1 MKRKLRGIL
10 SVMLTG
16 IVVAG
21 LSGCGADSEPKDEVE
36 EIVIQDD
43 KLTEDA
49 SAEDSIQVAE
59 VPDIEDNLIKNGFFN
74 DSDVSAW
81 SIECGASKITACD
94 DSANAPDEY
103 PRYGMID
110 RDASTS
116 SPYDCFAEDVTDSLQ
131 NGVTYD
137 YEFYAM
143 LSKDYEGAPADQRVI
158 DFAPYITS
166 GGQTNYLGS
175 YSSEITGN
183 PSETLEPGVWKKF
196 AGTFTPSF
204 SGTAEKAVI
213 RIIEQGT
220 DYGNGTCVKGDYY
233 IAGVKL
239 IAQEGSGEESENAM
253 GVEEDITDLR
263 SVVASA
269 DGLGED
275 AICGT
280 CLGSVGVNDANLMK
294 LVEKHFNGVTLENEL
309 KMDSMFGYN
318 NDAPPSGSI
327 HEEELNGETIEVPTI
342 DNSRADAILDKIVEW
357 NNANPDKQ
365 IKVRGHVLV
374 WHSQAPEWFFHE
386 GYDKKN
392 EYVTAEV
399 MNQRLEWYIKTVLE
413 YYTGENSKYKGLFY
427 GWDVVNEAVGDGSGS
442 YRTDTEPGSD
452 QLSDSTHGSKS
463 SWWKVYGSNEFIINA
478 FKYANTYAPADLELY
493 YNDYNE
499 CDSVKM
505 RGIVQLL
512 TDVKEA
518 EGTRI
523 DGFGMQGHYTVN
535 APSVDQIEK
544 AARAY
549 SEVVGKV
556 MLTELDVKVSPLFD
570 GSEEGLPDEYARQ
583 AAYYSSIYE
592 LMKTLN
598 KEDGITVSGITV
610 WGVIDTY
617 SWLQQ
622 QSNVGG
628 GATGT
633 ILQCPLL
640 FDGKYKA
647 KPAFWAIVDPTTV
660 DASALIIERPT
671 IQIKKGT
678 VSVGEELDAA
688 WDEVE
693 AVPLDIIVQGAE
705 AKCDA
710 KLLWDETNLY
720 VLMDVKDSV
729 LNDASEDDYQ
739 QDSIEVFIDET
750 NSRAGGY
757 DDGDK
762 QYRVSFNNKLSFNGE
777 KCLEEYITS
786 SVITTDEGYMVVAA
800 IAWSEITPEAGTEIG
815 LELQVNDAGSDGTR
829 KGTVSWAD
837 DTGTC
842 YMNPAMFGHAQL
854 VE

>member
-1 MKRKLRGIL
+1 MKRRFKGII
-10 SVMLTG
+10 SIMLASTMMIG
-16 IVVAG
+16 Y
-21 LSGCGADSEPKDEVE
+21 SGCGKNVSTESKTDEAVTEAETE
-36 EIVIQDD
+36 EA
-43 KLTEDA
+43 TEAEEVA
-49 SAEDSIQVAE
+49 SAKED
-59 VPDIEDNLIKNGFFN
+59 VPDLEGNLIKNGFFN

-81 SIECGASKITACD
+81 SIECGASKISAMD
-94 DSANAPDEY
+94 DPEKAPDDY
-103 PRYGMID
+103 PKYGMID
-110 RDASTS
+110 RDAATS
-116 SPYDCFAEDVTDSLQ
+116 SPYDCFAMDVTDSLK

-143 LSKDYEGAPADQRVI
+143 LSNDYDGAPADQRIV

-183 PSETLEPGVWKKF
+183 PSQTLEPGVWTKF
-196 AGTFTPSF
+196 SGTFTPSF
-204 SGTAEKAVI
+204 SGDAEKAVI

-220 DYGNGTCVKGDYY
+220 DYGNGVCVKGDYY

-239 IAQEGSGEESENAM
+239 VAEEGSAAQENAM
-253 GVEEDITDLR
+253 GIEEDITDLR

-269 DGLGED
+269 DGLGDD
-275 AICGT
+275 AVCGA
-280 CLGSVGVNDANLMK
+280 CLGTVGLNDANLMK
-294 LVEKHFNGVTLENEL
+294 LIEKHFNAVTLENEL

-318 NDAPPSGSI
+318 NDAPASGSI
-327 HEEELNGETIEVPTI
+327 HEEELNGEKIEVPTL
-342 DNSRADAILDKIVEW
+342 DYSRADAILDKILEW
-357 NNANPDKQ
+357 NTANPDKQ
-365 IKVRGHVLV
+365 IRVRGHVLV

-386 GYDKKN
+386 GYDKN
-392 EYVTAEV
+392 NDYVSSEV
-399 MNQRLEWYIKTVLE
+399 MNQRLEWYIKSVLE
-413 YYTGENSKYKGLFY
+413 YYTGESSKYKGMFY
-427 GWDVVNEAVGDGSGS
+427 GWDVVNEAISDSTAT
-442 YRTDTEPGSD
+442 YRTDEEPGSD
-452 QLSDSTHGSKS
+452 KLSDSTHGSKS

-478 FKYANTYAPADLELY
+478 FKFANTYAPAELELY

-499 CDSVKM
+499 CDSKKM
-505 RGIVQLL
+505 GGIVQLL

-523 DGFGMQGHYTVN
+523 DGFGMQGHYTVS
-535 APSVDQIEK
+535 APSADQIEK

-549 SEVVGKV
+549 AEVVGKV

-570 GSEEGLPDEYARQ
+570 GSEAALPEEYQRQ
-583 AAYYSSIYE
+583 AAYYSAIYE
-592 LMKTLN
+592 TMKKLN
-598 KEDGITVSGITV
+598 AEDGITVSGITI

-640 FDGKYKA
+640 FDGNYKA
-647 KPAFWAIVDPTTV
+647 KPAFYAFTDPSSV
-660 DASALIIERPT
+660 DASVLVVERPT

-678 VSVGEELDAA
+678 AAIGEEVDPV
-688 WDEVE
+688 WDDVE
-693 AVPLDIIVQGAE
+693 AVPLEIKVQGAE
-705 AKCDA
+705 ATCNA
-710 KLLWDETNLY
+710 KLLWDEEALY
-720 VLMDVKDSV
+720 VMMDVKDAV

-750 NSRAGGY
+750 NSRAGEY

-777 KCLEEYITS
+777 KCLEEYINS
-786 SVITTDEGYMVVAA
+786 SAISADGGYIVTAA
-800 IAWSEITPEAGTEIG
+800 IKWSEITPKAGTEIG

-829 KGTVSWAD
+829 KGTMSWAD

-842 YMNPAMFGHAQL
+842 YMNPAMFGHAEL

>member
-1 MKRKLRGIL
+1 MRRGLKRFL
-10 SVMLTG
+10 SVMVASVVMLG
-16 IVVAG
+16 I
-21 LSGCGADSEPKDEVE
+21 SGCGNEATTETGVE
-36 EIVIQDD
+36 ETA
-43 KLTEDA
+43 TEAA
-49 SAEDSIQVAE
+49 SATEATKEVAE
-59 VPDIEDNLIKNGFFN
+59 VPDIEGNLIKNGFFN
-74 DSDVSAW
+74 DEDVSDW
-81 SIECGASKITACD
+81 SIECGASKV
-94 DSANAPDEY
+94 SAVIGGTDAPDEY
-103 PRYGMID
+103 PNYGMID
-110 RDASTS
+110 RDASAS
-116 SPYDCFAEDVTDSLQ
+116 SPYDCFAEDVTDSLKG
-131 NGVTYD
+131 GVTYD

-143 LSKDYEGAPADQRVI
+143 LSKDYEGAPSDQRIV
-158 DFAPYITS
+158 DFAPYVTI
-166 GGQTNYLGS
+166 GGQTTYLGS

-183 PSETLEPGVWKKF
+183 PSQTLEPGVWTKF
-196 AGTFTPSF
+196 SGTFTPSF
-204 SGTAEKAVI
+204 TGTAEKAVI

-220 DYGNGTCVKGDYY
+220 DYGNGVCVKGDYY

-239 IAQEGSGEESENAM
+239 VPQDGAGTENAM

-269 DGLGED
+269 EGLGED

-294 LVEKHFNGVTLENEL
+294 IIEKHFNAVTLENEL

-318 NDAPPSGSI
+318 NDSPAAGSI
-327 HEEELNGETIEVPTI
+327 HEEELNGEKIEVPTI
-342 DNSRADAILDKIVEW
+342 DYSRADAILDKIVEW

-392 EYVTAEV
+392 DYVSSDV
-399 MNQRLEWYIKTVLE
+399 MNLRLEWYIKTVLE
-413 YYTGENSKYKGLFY
+413 YYTGESSKYKGLFY
-427 GWDVVNEAVGDGSGS
+427 GWDVVNEAISDSTAT
-442 YRTDTEPGSD
+442 YRTDEEPGND
-452 QLSDSTHGSKS
+452 KLSDSTHGSKS

-478 FKYANTYAPADLELY
+478 FKFANTYAPAELELY

-499 CDSVKM
+499 CDSNKM
-505 RGIVQLL
+505 NGIVQLL
-512 TDVKEA
+512 KDVKEA

-523 DGFGMQGHYTVN
+523 DGFGMQGHYTVS

-544 AARAY
+544 AVRAY

-556 MLTELDVKVSPLFD
+556 MLTELDVKVSPMFD
-570 GSEEGLPDEYARQ
+570 GTEAGLPDEYARQ
-583 AAYYSSIYE
+583 AAYYSAIYE

-598 KEDGITVSGITV
+598 SEDGITVSGITI

-640 FDGKYKA
+640 FDGNYKA
-647 KPAFWAIVDPTTV
+647 KPAFWAFVDPSTV
-660 DASALIIERPT
+660 DPSVLIVERPT

-678 VSVGEELDAA
+678 ATIGDEIDAVWDDVEE
-688 WDEVE
+688 
-693 AVPLDIIVQGAE
+693 VPLDIRVQGAE
-705 AKCDA
+705 ATAKA
-710 KLLWDETNLY
+710 KLLWDEDNLY
-720 VLMDVKDSV
+720 VLMDVKDKV
-729 LNDASEDDYQ
+729 LNDSSEDDYQ

-757 DDGDK
+757 DAGDK
-762 QYRVSFNNKLSFNGE
+762 QYRVSYNNKLSFNGE

-786 SVITTDEGYMVVAA
+786 AVSVSDDGYIVTAA
-800 IAWSEITPEAGTEIG
+800 IKWSEITPEAGTMIG
-815 LELQVNDAGSDGTR
+815 LELQINDAGSDGTR
-829 KGTVSWAD
+829 KGTMSWAD

-842 YMNPAMFGHAQL
+842 YMNPAMFGHAEL